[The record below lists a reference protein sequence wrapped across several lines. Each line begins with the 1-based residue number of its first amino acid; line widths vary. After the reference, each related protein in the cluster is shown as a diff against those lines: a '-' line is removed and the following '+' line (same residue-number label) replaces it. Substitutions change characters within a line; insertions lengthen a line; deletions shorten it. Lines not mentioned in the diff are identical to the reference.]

1 MANYNIVVK
10 SIKRVDQSNFSGTFS
25 LTDNDHVISTDGGR
39 KMDRFSATVHSGIET
54 IMYEGTPRPKISGT
68 VGQTNRN
75 VMVAATVND
84 EPVHVLWTAG
94 HRSSVAAAFQAVW
107 AEVGGTLEVGQS
119 VEVNKQNPKGSGR
132 GTPVVGNAV
141 NNDKVSELEAMLK
154 AQSEQLAALMA
165 LLANKG

>member
-1 MANYNIVVK
+1 
-10 SIKRVDQSNFSGTFS
+10 
-25 LTDNDHVISTDGGR
+25 
-39 KMDRFSATVHSGIET
+39 MDRCSATVHSGIET

-107 AEVGGTLEVGQS
+107 AEVGAALEVGQS
-119 VEVNKQNPKGSGR
+119 MDVNKQNPKGSGR
-132 GTPVVGNAV
+132 GTPAVSGGVV
-141 NNDKVSELEAMLK
+141 NNDKVSELEKMIK
-154 AQSEQLAALMA
+154 AQAEQMAQLMA
-165 LLANKG
+165 LLTKQNS